1 MVSIRGGSNGGSR
14 DLQGDTFMAIV
25 VVDVSSGDCLTSI
38 IDHDDNHPSDHHYL
52 QLVFGMA
59 CYAA

>member
-25 VVDVSSGDCLTSI
+25 VVSVVVI
-38 IDHDDNHPSDHHYL
+38 
-52 QLVFGMA
+52 V
-59 CYAA
+59 